1 MPGHERTF
9 RNGKRL
15 DDCHPAMAK
24 GEKKKKFREMQYK
37 LELEKNWPSRRSLRE
52 GRTKLALTFF
62 YTYMEIELLNMQY
75 VPL

>member
-1 MPGHERTF
+1 MERDWMIATPQWQ
-9 RNGKRL
+9 KV
-15 DDCHPAMAK
+15 
-24 GEKKKKFREMQYK
+24 KKKEKYREIQYK